1 MSHHLLDSS
10 FDETRSSGLATLYL
24 TPLAIA
30 AGGGW
35 LAWAIQAS
43 RGGSALAVAALAA
56 ALLLAGAFA
65 ASARAAR
72 AARRQTVEAG
82 RDRLAAAHE
91 ASTAADR
98 LALMMRQVPATLW
111 TVDRDLRLTST
122 LGSGLAPAG
131 SGGDG
136 AAGRPLSEVFGTDDR
151 ESPVML
157 AHRRALEGESP
168 SFRMEFQSRCYQTHV
183 EPLRDP
189 AGQIVGA
196 VAVALDI
203 TERYWAEAALRES
216 EERYRRFFEED
227 LTGDCIASPDG
238 TIVTCNPAFA
248 RIFGFDSVLEALKA
262 KLPELFPD
270 LETRRDFLRRLQ
282 EHGRLERYEGEGRK
296 RSGEPVFLIANVI
309 GSFAPSGELLELRVY
324 LFDDTERRRTEEQLR
339 GAQKMEAV
347 GRLAG
352 GVAHDFNN
360 LVTAING
367 YSDLLLTRLA
377 PGAPGRT
384 ELEEIHRAGD
394 RAAALTR
401 QLLAF
406 SRSQVMQPKV
416 LDLNQVVAHAEA
428 VLRSLMGEDVR
439 LATRLAPEPARA
451 KADRSQIE
459 QVILNLTA
467 NARDAMPRGGELVIE
482 TSLVELDG
490 GFGGRDLAV
499 EPGPFVRLAV
509 TDSGEG
515 MEPETLARAF
525 EPFFTTKGPGQ
536 GTGLG
541 LATAYGIVKQSGG
554 YIFGSSEPGVGT
566 TFEVYLPRVGAE
578 SEPVAVPELSTNG
591 HGRGEAILVVEDE
604 DAVRSLIGQILELE
618 GYAVVEAA
626 SGREALEACHRGE
639 RFDLV
644 ISDVVMPDMHGPDL
658 GDRIAL
664 LLPETRLLYI
674 SGYPGNAIAHRG
686 GMPAGTAFL
695 QKPFSQETLTRKI
708 RELLD

>member
-1 MSHHLLDSS
+1 MSPQLLEPSRD
-10 FDETRSSGLATLYL
+10 RPRLSGLAALYL

-35 LAWAIQAS
+35 LAWAIHAS
-43 RGGSALAVAALAA
+43 RGGGWLAVAALAA

-65 ASARAAR
+65 ASAWTAR
-72 AARRQTVEAG
+72 AARRQTAELG
-82 RDRLAAAHE
+82 RARLAAARD

-98 LALMMRQVPATLW
+98 LALLMRQVPATLW
-111 TVDRDLRLTST
+111 TIDRELRLTGT
-122 LGSGLAPAG
+122 LGAGLPPAG
-131 SGGDG
+131 RGGDD
-136 AAGRPLSEVFGTDDR
+136 AAGRPLSEVFGTGDP
-151 ESPVML
+151 ESPVL
-157 AHRRALEGESP
+157 RAHRRALEGEP
-168 SFRMEFQSRCYQTHV
+168 TSFRMEFQSRCYQTHV

-189 AGQIVGA
+189 AGPIVGA
-196 VAVALDI
+196 VAVALDV

-227 LTGDCIASPDG
+227 LTGDCIATPDG

-248 RIFGFDSVLEALKA
+248 RIFGFDSVTEALKA

-270 LETRRDFLRRLQ
+270 FETRRDFMRRLQ
-282 EHGRLERYEGEGRK
+282 EHGRLERYEGEGRR
-296 RSGEPVFLIANVI
+296 RSGEPLFLIANVI
-309 GSFAPSGELLELRVY
+309 GSFSPAGELLELRIY
-324 LFDDTERRRTEEQLR
+324 LFDDTERHRTEEQLR
-339 GAQKMEAV
+339 QAQKMEAV

-360 LVTAING
+360 LVTTING

-377 PGAPGRT
+377 PGAPGRA

-416 LDLNQVVAHAEA
+416 LDLNDVVAHAEA

-439 LATRLAPEPARA
+439 MATRLAPEPARA
-451 KADRSQIE
+451 KADRGQIE

-467 NARDAMPRGGELVIE
+467 NARDAMPRGGELVME
-482 TSLVELDG
+482 TALVELDG
-490 GFGGRDLAV
+490 GLGGRDLAV
-499 EPGPFVRLAV
+499 EPGPYVRLAV
-509 TDSGEG
+509 TDTGEG
-515 MEPETLARAF
+515 MAPEVLARAF
-525 EPFFTTKGPGQ
+525 EPFFTTKEPGQ

-541 LATAYGIVKQSGG
+541 LATAYGIVRQSGG
-554 YIFGSSEPGVGT
+554 YIFATSEPGVGT

-578 SEPVAVPELSTNG
+578 PEPVAAPALSTNG
-591 HGRGEAILVVEDE
+591 HARGEAILVVEDE

-626 SGREALEACHRGE
+626 SGREALEVCNRGD

-658 GDRIAL
+658 GDRIARI
-664 LLPETRLLYI
+664 LPETRLLYI
-674 SGYPGNAIAHRG
+674 SGYPGNAITHRG
-686 GMPAGTAFL
+686 GLPAGTAFL
-695 QKPFSQETLTRKI
+695 QKPFSQESLTRKI